1 MSPCPWRRSPR
12 SHQSSRPSPVAPG
25 HRGIQP
31 PHEGSGSVQGA
42 GQLVFFVAIAAVFW
56 FLLIRP
62 QRRRQQEL
70 AATQQMVELGDEV
83 MLGAGIYGVV
93 AAADDEF
100 FELEVSSGA
109 RMKVARASVVR
120 ILTSAH
126 DQPDGTAIDPN
137 IDPTIDPN
145 IDPTIDPQG
154 PTGPTPGH

>member
-1 MSPCPWRRSPR
+1 
-12 SHQSSRPSPVAPG
+12 
-25 HRGIQP
+25 
-31 PHEGSGSVQGA
+31 VQGA

-120 ILTSAH
+120 IVTSEH
-126 DQPDGTAIDPN
+126 DEPGAGAIDPTVAASN
-137 IDPTIDPN
+137 DPGTDPTIDPDTDLAT
-145 IDPTIDPQG
+145 DPTIDPQG

>member
-1 MSPCPWRRSPR
+1 L
-12 SHQSSRPSPVAPG
+12 
-25 HRGIQP
+25 
-31 PHEGSGSVQGA
+31 QGA

-109 RMKVARASVVR
+109 RMKVARGSVVR
-120 ILTSAH
+120 ILTSEH
-126 DQPDGTAIDPN
+126 DQPGATE
-137 IDPTIDPN
+137 IDPTAGPTTAPGTDLGTDPT